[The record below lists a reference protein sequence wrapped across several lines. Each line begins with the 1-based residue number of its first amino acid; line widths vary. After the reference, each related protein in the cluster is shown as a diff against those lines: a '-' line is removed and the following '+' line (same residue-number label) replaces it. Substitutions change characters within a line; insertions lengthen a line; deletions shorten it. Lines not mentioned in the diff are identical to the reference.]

1 MKTSAPSSTNNS
13 SSDLPLFEHSKNV
26 LRALYPQFNAEQIE
40 MTAEIVSNCTKTI
53 VQNSTS
59 PSDFE
64 ARNQAF
70 QRFCQ
75 TSLSQTDKAILES
88 TLIDFREKPAG
99 NFPEMDKSMVDSIE
113 KAKKLQQQT
122 CRNCNTPNRLI
133 KTDTGK
139 IQNLLKKCTACK
151 NALYCSREC
160 QRQDW
165 NRHKKVECIF
175 LQKQ

>member
-1 MKTSAPSSTNNS
+1 MTTPPPSSRNS
-13 SSDLPLFEHSKNV
+13 SSSAPPLFEHSKHV
-26 LRALYPQFNAEQIE
+26 LRALYPQFNAEQID
-40 MTAEIVSNCTKTI
+40 MTAKMVSNYTKMI
-53 VQNSTS
+53 VQSSTS
-59 PSDFE
+59 QSDFE

-122 CRNCNTPNRLI
+122 CRNCNTSNRLI

-151 NALYCSREC
+151 NALYCSTEC

-165 NRHKKVECIF
+165 PRHKKVDCIS
-175 LQKQ
+175 L